1 MITMIMIIDSFNET
15 EREAII
21 IIIIITSSSYFALN
35 GWIVRH

>member
-1 MITMIMIIDSFNET
+1 MIMIIDSFNET